1 MKGCGNAETASGGID
16 EDELGVL
23 ECPHLYHRLLADR
36 STVTRVECH
45 AVDFDRA
52 FGLHQIAVAR
62 FTERVFRRR
71 TTL

>member
-52 FGLHQIAVAR
+52 FGRHQIAVTFFPEGIFHR
-62 FTERVFRRR
+62 LTS
-71 TTL
+71 L